1 MRPLALASLPLWLTA
16 CGGEPPPPATAPAA
30 PSAAYAGKPKCPAG
44 SAEMPADAQTRMKSL
59 DGDVRTCFTLGT
71 PGKASSAIEVSVT
84 VSESGKVTQAR
95 VLGATGNPSGE
106 ACVQDR
112 LKKTTFG
119 PFCGAEVEIRW
130 TYALQ

>member
-1 MRPLALASLPLWLTA
+1 MLRRLIVLVPLASACAS
-16 CGGEPPPPATAPAA
+16 EPPPAAAPPTA
-30 PSAAYAGKPKCPAG
+30 PSAAYAGTPKCPPG
-44 SAEMPADAQTRMKSL
+44 SAEMPADAQTRMKAL
-59 DGDVRTCFTLGT
+59 DADVRTCFTLGT
-71 PGKASSAIEVSVT
+71 PGKAVSSLEVSVT
-84 VSESGKVTQAR
+84 VGEDGKVRKAR

-106 ACVQDR
+106 SCVADR